1 MTNEEQSL
9 LETAHETLGRL
20 TQRRKSH
27 LSISSG
33 EGAVLREVIL
43 YRVVAMAGGAIV
55 NWNTGNVLCSFLS
68 ARALFETFAF
78 LWDYDRAINEA
89 RKAGTLAEFR
99 KLIANRLAATRNPKR
114 IEQNPEWG
122 STNIL
127 TAIGRLSEQH
137 PWAKNAY
144 DLMSYRCHPN
154 TEGMFETFADLDPRH
169 RHSQILRTQ
178 RHHRATGW
186 AFRLILAITH
196 LVTDAEQLF
205 NKLEEATALR
215 SA

>member
-1 MTNEEQSL
+1 LTNEEQSL

-114 IEQNPEWG
+114 IEQNPEWE

-154 TEGMFETFADLDPRH
+154 TEGMFE
-169 RHSQILRTQ
+169 HSPISTPD
-178 RHHRATGW
+178 TGTVK
-186 AFRLILAITH
+186 FSEHNDTTGPPGGPSGL
-196 LVTDAEQLF
+196 
-205 NKLEEATALR
+205 
-215 SA
+215 S